1 MDVCRFAIVGGGFRA
16 QAFLRV
22 ARELPAVQACG
33 VTVRDAAKGAEI
45 EARWGVPTCRDL
57 NDLLGSQSPDFI
69 VVAVPAESSEEVII
83 QVVAAGL
90 PVLAETPPATD
101 PDALARLHELVLQ
114 GARIQVAEQYPL
126 EPLASAQIA
135 IARSGLLGTVTE
147 AFVSVCH
154 DYHGVSLIR
163 RLLGVTFEDA
173 IVTAS
178 QNISTVTAGPGRYGD
193 PQEHRLIKERHV
205 TARLDFGDR
214 VGTYDF
220 STDQYRSWIRSGQV
234 LVRGDRGELREE
246 TVRRIEDFG
255 TPVRMRIERLAA
267 GGPGNHEGLFLRGLT
282 LGDQWLYRNEFAP
295 ARLADDEL
303 ALASLLD
310 RMRVYVDGGPDVYSL
325 AEARQDNYLQL
336 AIRRAVETGEAV
348 RTEPQPWS
356 IAAE

>member
-1 MDVCRFAIVGGGFRA
+1 MEVRRFAIVGGGFRA

-22 ARELPAVQACG
+22 ARQLPAVEACG
-33 VTVRDAAKGAEI
+33 VVVRDPVKGAEL
-45 EARWGVPTCRDL
+45 ESRWDVPTCRDIT
-57 NDLLGSQSPDFI
+57 DLLRSQSPDFV
-69 VVAVPAESSEEVII
+69 VVAVPPGASEEVIT
-83 QVVAAGL
+83 QVVGAGM

-101 PDALARLHELVLQ
+101 PDGLARLHELVRA
-114 GARIQVAEQYPL
+114 GARIQVAEQYHL
-126 EPLASAQIA
+126 EPLVSAQIA

-154 DYHGVSLIR
+154 DYHGLSLIR

-173 IVTAS
+173 VVTGA
-178 QNISTVTAGPGRYGD
+178 QTTSTVTAGPGRYGD
-193 PQEHRLIKERHV
+193 PQEHRLIEERHV

-220 STDQYRSWIRSGQV
+220 STDQYRSWIRSGRL

-246 TVRRIEDFG
+246 TVRRIEDFD
-255 TPVRMRIERLAA
+255 TPVRMRIERLTA

-303 ALASLLD
+303 AIASLLD
-310 RMRVYVDGGPDVYSL
+310 RMRAYVDGGPEVYSL
-325 AEARQDNYLQL
+325 AEACQDHYLQL
-336 AIRRAVETGEAV
+336 AIRRAVETGETV

-356 IAAE
+356 VAAE

>member
-1 MDVCRFAIVGGGFRA
+1 MDVCRFAIVGAGFRA

-22 ARELPAVQACG
+22 ARELPAVQVCG
-33 VTVRDAAKGAEI
+33 VVVRDARKGAEI
-45 EARWGVPTCRDL
+45 QAAWGVPTCGDL
-57 NDLLGSQSPDFI
+57 NDLLGSQPPDFV
-69 VVAVPAESSEEVII
+69 VVAVPAQSSEEVIV

-101 PDALARLHELVLQ
+101 PDALARLHELVVQ
-114 GARIQVAEQYPL
+114 GARIQVAEQYHL
-126 EPLASAQIA
+126 EPLPSAQIA
-135 IARSGLLGTVTE
+135 IARSGLLGTVSE

-154 DYHGVSLIR
+154 DYQGVSLIR
-163 RLLGVTFEDA
+163 RLLGVTFQDA
-173 IVTAS
+173 TVTAT

-193 PQEHRLIKERHV
+193 PQEHRLIQERHV
-205 TARLDFGDR
+205 SARLDFGDR

-246 TVRRIEDFG
+246 TVRRIEDFD

-295 ARLADDEL
+295 ARLPDDEL

-310 RMRVYVDGGPDVYSL
+310 RMRVYVHGGPDVYNL
-325 AEARQDNYLQL
+325 AEASQDNYLQL
-336 AIRRAVETGEAV
+336 AIRRAVQTGEAL
-348 RTEPQPWS
+348 RTQPQPWS

>member
-1 MDVCRFAIVGGGFRA
+1 MDVRRFAIVGGAFRA

-22 ARELPAVQACG
+22 ARELPAVEACG
-33 VTVRDAAKGAEI
+33 VVVRDPRKGAEL

-57 NDLLGSQSPDFI
+57 PELLRSQSPDFV
-69 VVAVPAESSEEVII
+69 VVAVSPGASEKVIT

-101 PDALARLHELVLQ
+101 PDGLARLHALARQ
-114 GARIQVAEQYPL
+114 GARIQVAEQYHL
-126 EPLASAQIA
+126 EPLISAQVA

-154 DYHGVSLIR
+154 DYHSVSLIR

-173 IVTAS
+173 VITAA
-178 QNISTVTAGPGRYGD
+178 QTTSTVTAGPDRHGD
-193 PQEHRLIKERHV
+193 PREHRLIEERHV

-220 STDQYRSWIRSGQV
+220 STDQYRSWIRSGQL

-246 TVRRIEDFG
+246 TVRRIEDFH
-255 TPVRMRIERLAA
+255 TPVRMRIERLTA

-282 LGDQWLYRNEFAP
+282 LGHQWLYRNEFAP

-303 ALASLLD
+303 AMASLLD
-310 RMRVYVDGGPDVYSL
+310 RMRVYVDGGPEVYSL
-325 AEARQDNYLQL
+325 AEASQDNYLQL
-336 AIRRAVETGEAV
+336 EIRRAVETGESV

-356 IAAE
+356 VFAE

>member
-1 MDVCRFAIVGGGFRA
+1 MDVCRFAVVGAGFRA

-22 ARELPAVQACG
+22 ASELTSVQACG
-33 VTVRDAAKGAEI
+33 VTVRDSRKGAEI
-45 EARWGVPTCRDL
+45 EARWGVPTFRDL
-57 NDLLGSQSPDFI
+57 DDLLRSRSPDFV
-69 VVAVPAESSEEVII
+69 VVAVPPESSEEMIT

-101 PDALARLHELVLQ
+101 TDGLARLHELVLQ
-114 GARIQVAEQYPL
+114 GARIQVAEQYHL

-135 IARSGLLGTVTE
+135 IARSGLLGNVTE
-147 AFVSVCH
+147 AFVSLCH

-163 RLLGVTFEDA
+163 RLLNVTFEDA
-173 IVTAS
+173 TVTAS
-178 QNISTVTAGPGRYGD
+178 QSISTVTAGAARYGD
-193 PQEHRLIKERHV
+193 PREHRLIEERHV

-220 STDQYRSWIRSGQV
+220 STDQYRSWIRSGQL

-246 TVRRIEDFG
+246 TLRRIEDFG

-325 AEARQDNYLQL
+325 AEASQDNYLQL

>member
-101 PDALARLHELVLQ
+101 PDGLARLHELVLQ
-114 GARIQVAEQYPL
+114 GARIQVAEQYHL

-173 IVTAS
+173 IVRS
-178 QNISTVTAGPGRYGD
+178 
-193 PQEHRLIKERHV
+193 EER
-205 TARLDFGDR
+205 R
-214 VGTYDF
+214 VGK
-220 STDQYRSWIRSGQV
+220 
-234 LVRGDRGELREE
+234 
-246 TVRRIEDFG
+246 
-255 TPVRMRIERLAA
+255 
-267 GGPGNHEGLFLRGLT
+267 
-282 LGDQWLYRNEFAP
+282 
-295 ARLADDEL
+295 
-303 ALASLLD
+303 
-310 RMRVYVDGGPDVYSL
+310 
-325 AEARQDNYLQL
+325 
-336 AIRRAVETGEAV
+336 
-348 RTEPQPWS
+348 
-356 IAAE
+356 